1 VLGEFSL
8 APLHRVSPHRQE
20 HAGRIDLER
29 ADRRA
34 QVAEAALRGHGKI
47 PVRLMGFGN
56 FPGFAVFFQ
65 KRAFLLTKPAGG
77 AFFDHPGEMPGKGE
91 ELSGSVVTV
100 LFFVFIGVCR
110 VKDEA
115 CPRPRCCLQS

>member
-1 VLGEFSL
+1 MLGEFSL

-34 QVAEAALRGHGKI
+34 QVAEAAFKGHGKI
-47 PVRLMGFGN
+47 PVRLIGFGN
-56 FPGFAVFFQ
+56 FPGLAVFFQ

-77 AFFDHPGEMPGKGE
+77 AFFGHPGEMSGKGGGIIPA
-91 ELSGSVVTV
+91 LLRLFRIV
-100 LFFVFIGVCR
+100 LFSLDSLISS
-110 VKDEA
+110 
-115 CPRPRCCLQS
+115 L